1 MPQLKCLNDIACL
14 WLRREQSGSMLQ
26 PECSSAVTYQRRRGP
41 RSSEKEQSTGEEL
54 SRMKARAG
62 RGEAPD
68 RSSERQQ
75 GSPMAATVK
84 FSNPVNIENATAASP
99 VH

>member
-1 MPQLKCLNDIACL
+1 
-14 WLRREQSGSMLQ
+14 
-26 PECSSAVTYQRRRGP
+26 
-41 RSSEKEQSTGEEL
+41 
-54 SRMKARAG
+54 MKARAG